1 MTKTIDKVIHKFDPP
16 VTGVDEALQAVVQVA
31 LDLPLDR
38 LFDYWNRGAGRADI
52 GRRVAVPFGRSSA
65 TGIIVGL
72 DGASEVADA
81 QLKPI
86 GMVDRSIEPIAPDV
100 IATLRFASSYYQ
112 HPFGAA
118 LFAALPPAASAAGS
132 ARPARPEGWRLTDAG
147 RLRQHA
153 PGTRPAPAQQRLLDL
168 LATQAVLPDTQ
179 LATCGPRETSTR
191 AMLRQLLQHGWV
203 EGVPAGGAPAG
214 GVPAES
220 MLAEGVP
227 VEGMLAEGVLVEASV
242 RAPPPGQSR
251 RPSPSSRFA
260 LTEAQAA
267 AIATLEGALDQFGV
281 HLLFGVTGSGK
292 TTVYARCMRQCLAG
306 GGQAL
311 MLVPEINLTP
321 QLESALS
328 AELPGARIVVL
339 HSGLPVAE
347 RRRRWQAAATGQ
359 ADVVVGTRL
368 AVFTSMPRLGLI
380 VVDEEHD
387 GSFKQEEGLR
397 YHARD
402 ISVWRA
408 RARQVPVVLGSAT
421 PVLETL
427 HNAQS
432 GRYRLLQLAARP
444 TGPMPSIELIDLRRY
459 PKNAAHNPGMSEPL
473 LNALCAQLERGE
485 QSLVL
490 VNRRGYAP
498 VVRCNSCAWVAGC
511 PRCSARLVLHQRQR
525 GLRCHHCGLFE
536 RPPQHCPTCG
546 NPDLTPLGL
555 GTERLEETLARLLPG
570 ARMLRIDRDSMR
582 TPAAWAHA
590 REQIQRG
597 EVDLLVGTQMLAKGH
612 DFPRLTLVGVVD
624 TDQTLYSSDF
634 RAPERLFAL
643 LTQVAGRAGRA
654 DLAGRVLI
662 ETAVPQHPLFSALT
676 RHDYTAFASQLL
688 DERRRLGLPPF
699 SHQAILR
706 ADALALA
713 DALAFLAE
721 AARQATAIDASI
733 TLYDPVPALLVRRAG
748 RERAQLL
755 VQSRSRGRFQR
766 FLSIWR
772 ARIAA
777 QRAPRVHWILDVD
790 PLEL

>member
-1 MTKTIDKVIHKFDPP
+1 MTKTIDKVIHKPDTP
-16 VTGVDEALQAVVQVA
+16 VAEGEEALHTVVQVA

-52 GRRVAVPFGRSSA
+52 GRRVEVPFGRDSA

-72 DGASEVADA
+72 AGASEVAA
-81 QLKPI
+81 GQLKPI
-86 GMVDRSIEPIAPDV
+86 GAVDRSIEPIAPDV

-132 ARPARPEGWRLTDAG
+132 TRAARPEGWRLTDAG
-147 RLRQHA
+147 RVRQSA
-153 PGTRPAPAQQRLLDL
+153 TRTRPAPAQQRLLDL
-168 LATQAVLPDTQ
+168 LAAHVVLPDSE
-179 LATCGPRETSTR
+179 LANCGPREGSTR
-191 AMLRQLLQHGWV
+191 VMLRQLLQHGWV
-203 EGVPAGGAPAG
+203 EGVPAGGVPAG
-214 GVPAES
+214 AIPA
-220 MLAEGVP
+220 
-227 VEGMLAEGVLVEASV
+227 EGMLAEGMSAEASV
-242 RAPPPGQSR
+242 GVSPPGQS
-251 RPSPSSRFA
+251 PLPPSRFA

-267 AIATLEGALDQFGV
+267 AIATLEASLDQFRV

-292 TTVYARCMRQCLAG
+292 TTVYARCMRECLARG
-306 GGQAL
+306 AQAL

-359 ADVVVGTRL
+359 TDVVVGTRL
-368 AVFTSMPRLGLI
+368 AVFASMPRLGLI

-432 GRYRLLQLAARP
+432 GRYRLLQLATRP

-459 PKNAAHNPGMSEPL
+459 PKNAAHNPGLSEPL
-473 LNALCAQLERGE
+473 LNALSAQLERGE

-498 VVRCNSCAWVAGC
+498 VLRCNSCAWVAGC

-662 ETAVPQHPLFSALT
+662 ETAVPQHPLFAALT

-713 DALAFLAE
+713 DALAFLTE
-721 AARQATAIDASI
+721 AARQATAVDASI

-772 ARIAA
+772 AQIAA
-777 QRAPRVHWILDVD
+777 QRASRVHWILDVD